1 MAKVLYLSAS
11 PRGEQSAS
19 IQTADVFLKALS
31 GDVEVNHIDLFNRT
45 LPDVT
50 AEVTAAKFK
59 AFLGME
65 LEAEE
70 ALQWQ
75 VITDL
80 VAEFLDADHYL
91 MAIPMWNFG
100 PPYKIKQYIDLI
112 NHPGMTF
119 TRDENGPRGLAS
131 GSATLI
137 YSRGGDYSPRDGQPD
152 PLDFQS
158 TYMRAWLGTVGI
170 TNVEEILVQNTMA
183 GPDALKTTIDGVT
196 ERLTAIATSIS

>member
-1 MAKVLYLSAS
+1 MSKVLYLSAS
-11 PRGEQSAS
+11 PRGEASAS

-31 GDVEVNHIDLFNRT
+31 EDIEVNHIDLFTRV

-50 AEVTAAKFK
+50 GEVTSAKFK
-59 AFLGME
+59 AFLGMD

-70 ALQWQ
+70 ARQWQ
-75 VITDL
+75 VIEDL

-131 GSATLI
+131 GAATLI
-137 YSRGGDYSPRDGQPD
+137 YSRGGDYSPKEGQPD
-152 PLDFQS
+152 PMDFQS
-158 TYMRAWLGTVGI
+158 TYMKAWLGSIGI
-170 TNVEEILVQNTMA
+170 TEVEEVLIQNTMA
-183 GPDALKTTIDGVT
+183 GPDALQAAIEAETP
-196 ERLTAIATSIS
+196 RLASIASAIG